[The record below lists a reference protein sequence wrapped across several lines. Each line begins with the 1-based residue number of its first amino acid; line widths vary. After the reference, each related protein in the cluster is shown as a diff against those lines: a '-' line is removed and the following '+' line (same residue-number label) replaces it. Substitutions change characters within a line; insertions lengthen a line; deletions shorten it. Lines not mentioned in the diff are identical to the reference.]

1 VACEGTASHLQTAT
15 SASDPGTQAK
25 QEMLKQI
32 LTCNDVTHQMA
43 GIREHPLTK
52 KRSKV
57 LQTEQ
62 WVNYNTAVRSL

>member
-1 VACEGTASHLQTAT
+1 
-15 SASDPGTQAK
+15 
-25 QEMLKQI
+25 MLKQI